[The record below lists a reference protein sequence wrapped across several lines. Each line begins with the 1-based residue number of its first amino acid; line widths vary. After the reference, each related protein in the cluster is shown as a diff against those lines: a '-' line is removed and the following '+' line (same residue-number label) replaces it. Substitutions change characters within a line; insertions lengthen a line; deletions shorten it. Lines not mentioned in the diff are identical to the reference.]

1 MLSTVTPI
9 PTINSDGTLPN
20 IEGYLLL
27 LAARTGGRLTLKIV
41 IDTNAQPDS
50 WVFAQLFDVAQ
61 MRTV

>member
-27 LAARTGGRLTLKIV
+27 LAARTGGREIYRIPYSYDGLTG
-41 IDTNAQPDS
+41 DAA
-50 WVFAQLFDVAQ
+50 F
-61 MRTV
+61 R